1 MNKNNNTKII
11 NTSKILKAK
20 EVKSESVAMAL
31 LEAIVRARRARNL
44 VVLGILLIGL
54 TACGA
59 QVRIPGSQ
67 GYVHMEG
74 EKEIKAFFDG
84 QNGMITNGKA
94 SADKDTAH
102 WATRRAQEAEVT
114 RRDFAPS
121 LLDKLMGNQV
131 TVPTA
136 AAPVGDGPT
145 SEVSGS

>member
-1 MNKNNNTKII
+1 MFLIKVKRMKTKHDID
-11 NTSKILKAK
+11 
-20 EVKSESVAMAL
+20 SETLAMAL
-31 LEAIVRARRARNL
+31 LRAVVRARRARNL
-44 VVLGILLIGL
+44 AVLGILSVGL

-59 QVRIPGSQ
+59 HVQLPTSEGRILIDADAKGMQ
-67 GYVHMEG
+67 
-74 EKEIKAFFDG
+74 AFFDG

-136 AAPVGDGPT
+136 AAPIGDGPT